1 MIEVGRTLVLAFII
15 GGLLV
20 AWLCICILIIGE
32 VYKFVDMIN
41 EKRKSRQFFKKIERY
56 RRDFNS

>member
-1 MIEVGRTLVLAFII
+1 MVEFGRTVVLTFVIA
-15 GGLLV
+15 GLLI

-32 VYKFVDMIN
+32 VHKFLEMIAS
-41 EKRKSRQFFKKIERY
+41 KRKSRRFFKQIERY